1 MYRRG
6 FLGTLSVALG
16 GAAGCLDSLAYPTV
30 LSVRETDDV
39 PADVSVLDR
48 SDDCLAE
55 QDHIQEL
62 LDESAATNETYTS
75 QELPPRAE
83 QPVRDAVSAC
93 RRDDSHPVY
102 VQNGDQIVVIE
113 LIKLE

>member
-1 MYRRG
+1 MNRRH
-6 FLGTLSVALG
+6 FVGTLSVALG
-16 GAAGCLDSLAYPTV
+16 TTAGCLDSISYPTQ
-30 LSVRETDDV
+30 LSVWKTDDV
-39 PADVSVLDR
+39 PANATVIDR
-48 SDDCLAE
+48 SNDCLADQE
-55 QDHIQEL
+55 HIQEL

-93 RRDDSHPVY
+93 RKNDSHSVY

-113 LIKLE
+113 LVKLE